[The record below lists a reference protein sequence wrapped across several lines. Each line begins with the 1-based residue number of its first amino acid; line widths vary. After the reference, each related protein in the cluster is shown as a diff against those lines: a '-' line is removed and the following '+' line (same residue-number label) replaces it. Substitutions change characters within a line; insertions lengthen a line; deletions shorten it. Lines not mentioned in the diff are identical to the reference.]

1 MHCSTPIL
9 GINILSFICFICL
22 FITSCAQ
29 SNEGEVA
36 PLSDKAASPVEFSV
50 TLSNVKPTRAT
61 YPNEYAIGGIT
72 TDRLKEQLSFGV
84 FTQYAGN
91 TAWSSYTAKSTTP
104 FNFMWNQQ
112 VDWND
117 GLTAWTYTPVKYWP
131 NDNNPADDK
140 GATGSQTHSFLDFFA
155 YAPYTEV
162 AAPATGFDVK
172 DVDGNS
178 DGKPDHD
185 GIVKILNN
193 STNIEDSYI
202 YYRTSNDVPFD
213 ADESVDLLWATKRD
227 CYKTDAAGYGYV
239 DGKVNLVFK
248 HALSLFT
255 VAVQGLFDHVD
266 NDDTST
272 TYPDD
277 RDIFTKILIE
287 MVDFSGSPIFKEGK
301 MYIAPNPDT
310 ADVPHWEI
318 DDADGNSDGTPD
330 LQYDIIVEGED
341 VNPTLANRYLDG
353 TWKKYWDEDDIG
365 ESVPANLK
373 SFLQLSDQD
382 DDGDVDA
389 DDALAIYNQLP
400 KGVSHTEVPLNYTNY
415 DSEKGKYEDY
425 WYMVLPNDEYRTANP
440 AKKIQVRMVYYV
452 ITYDTRLTLVK
463 TGYPKYFSIVKNNI
477 TATFDSFSF
486 APNKKYKLLMQPGL
500 TSCKFEVTMVDGW
513 DTPITID
520 PEVVDWYS
528 TPIEYNVE

>member
-1 MHCSTPIL
+1 MEKFFVCKLFRIELFSAVL
-9 GINILSFICFICL
+9 FLSL
-22 FITSCAQ
+22 LLVSCVK
-29 SNEGEVA
+29 SSEGEV
-36 PLSDKAASPVEFSV
+36 SPQLVNAETPITFSS
-50 TLSNVKPTRAT
+50 TLIAQKTTRTT
-61 YPNEYAIGGIT
+61 YPDLPGAM
-72 TDRLKEQLSFGV
+72 TDDLLKRHGFGV
-84 FTQYAGN
+84 FAQYTGN
-91 TAWSSYTAKSTTP
+91 FEWDDYTKTTP

-140 GATGSQTHSFLDFFA
+140 GATGSQTHSYLDFFA

-162 AAPATGFDVK
+162 AASATGFDVK

-301 MYIAPNPDT
+301 MYIAPNPDN

-318 DDADGNSDGTPD
+318 DDTDSDSNGTPD

-353 TWKKYWDEDDIG
+353 TWKKYWDESDAVNRFLTETDVDENG
-365 ESVPANLK
+365 EY
-373 SFLQLSDQD
+373 
-382 DDGDVDA
+382 DA
-389 DDALAIYNQLP
+389 DDALALYNQLP

>member
-1 MHCSTPIL
+1 M
-9 GINILSFICFICL
+9 
-22 FITSCAQ
+22 
-29 SNEGEVA
+29 
-36 PLSDKAASPVEFSV
+36 SPQLADADMLVTFSPML
-50 TLSNVKPTRAT
+50 TAEKETRAV
-61 YPNEYAIGGIT
+61 YPTTGEGGM
-72 TDRLKEQLSFGV
+72 TDLRLKNFGFGV
-84 FTQYAGN
+84 FAQYAGN
-91 TAWSSYTAKSTTP
+91 TAWTSYTEKSTTP
-104 FNFMWNQQ
+104 FNFMWNQN
-112 VDWND
+112 VSWD
-117 GLTAWTYTPVKYWP
+117 GTSAWIYTPVKYWP
-131 NDNNPADDK
+131 NDNQPADDN
-140 GATGSQTHSFLDFFA
+140 GATGSQTHSYLNFFA

-255 VAVQGLFDHVD
+255 VAVQGLFDHAN

-277 RDIFTKILIE
+277 RDMYSKILIE
-287 MVDFSGSPIFKEGK
+287 SVDFSGSPMFREGK
-301 MYIAPNPDT
+301 MYVAPNPDD
-310 ADVPHWEI
+310 ADVPHWEMT
-318 DDADGNSDGTPD
+318 AGKEYD
-330 LQYDIIVEGED
+330 LIVAGED
-341 VNPTLANRYLDG
+341 VNPTFANRYLDG

-425 WYMVLPNDEYRTANP
+425 WYMVLPNDEYRA
-440 AKKIQVRMVYYV
+440 AHSSEKIQVRMVYYV
-452 ITYDTRLTLVK
+452 ITYDERLTLVK
-463 TGYPKYFSIVKNNI
+463 TGYPKYFSIVKNEI

-486 APNKKYKLLMQPGL
+486 EPNKKYKLLMQPGL